1 VRREQ
6 VRTGALSAVQA
17 ARTAHAI
24 ASVQLPDGCIPWE
37 DGRHADP
44 WNHVEAAMALD
55 VAGLHPAACR
65 AYHWLRRHQR
75 SDGSWAAGYRDG
87 RIDDGFTDA
96 NFCAYAAT
104 GIWHHFL
111 ATGDCDFLR
120 ETWPMVEAAVEC
132 VLTLQQPGGEV
143 WWARDES
150 GRAWPGALLTS
161 CSSVCKSLECA
172 TAVATCLGRSRR
184 AWRESRRALTVAIK
198 ERPQAFEPKPR
209 WAMDWY
215 YPILCGAIRGA
226 KADARLG
233 DRWDAFVVEGLG
245 VRCVAD
251 RPWITVAE
259 SAELVLTL
267 DALGRRLDAHRV
279 FGWLSPL
286 RGGDGHYWTG
296 VTFPDGELWPEERP
310 TWTSAAVLLAADA
323 LQGISLTSGLFKHF
337 ERVQGGRLVELP
349 RGQRI
354 TGESE
359 VDGEAASA

>member
-1 VRREQ
+1 M
-6 VRTGALSAVQA
+6 AQA
-17 ARTAHAI
+17 ARTGHAI

-55 VAGLHPAACR
+55 VAGLHERACR
-65 AYHWLRRHQR
+65 AYRWLRRQQR

-120 ETWPMVEAAVEC
+120 ATWQMVEAAVEC

-143 WWARDES
+143 WWARDEA
-150 GRAWPGALLTS
+150 GRTWKGALLTS
-161 CSSVCKSLECA
+161 CSSICKSLECA
-172 TAVATCLGRSRR
+172 TAVATCLGRSRSV
-184 AWRESRRALTVAIK
+184 WRESRRALMVAIK
-198 ERPQAFEPKPR
+198 ERPEAFEPKPR

-215 YPILCGAIRGA
+215 YPIMSGAVRGTE
-226 KADARLG
+226 ADARLAEQ
-233 DRWDAFVVEGLG
+233 WDAFVVEGLG

-286 RGGDGHYWTG
+286 RGTDGHYWTG
-296 VTFPDGELWPEERP
+296 VTFPDGELWPPERP

-323 LQGISLTSGLFKHF
+323 LQGRSLTSGLFKHF
-337 ERVQGGRLVELP
+337 ERAQGGRLVELP
-349 RGQRI
+349 RGKRV
-354 TGESE
+354 TAEGEM
-359 VDGEAASA
+359 DGEAASA

>member
-1 VRREQ
+1 MPPEVA
-6 VRTGALSAVQA
+6 ALSAVQA
-17 ARTAHAI
+17 ARTARAI
-24 ASVQLPDGCIPWE
+24 ASIQLPDGCIPWE

-55 VAGLHPAACR
+55 VAGLHQSARR
-65 AYHWLRRHQR
+65 AYRWLRRQQR

-87 RIDDGFTDA
+87 RVEAGFTDA
-96 NFCAYAAT
+96 NFCAYAVT

-120 ETWPMVEAAVEC
+120 ATWPMAEAAVEC

-143 WWARDES
+143 WWARDEA
-150 GRAWPGALLTS
+150 GRPWPGALLTS
-161 CSSVCKSLECA
+161 CSSICKSLECA
-172 TAVATCLGRSRR
+172 AAIATCLGRSCR
-184 AWRESRRALTVAIK
+184 AWRTSQQRLMTAIRQ
-198 ERPQAFEPKPR
+198 RPDAFEPKPR

-226 KADARLG
+226 EADARLAEQ
-233 DRWDAFVVEGLG
+233 WDAFVVEGLG

-251 RPWITVAE
+251 RSWMTVAE
-259 SAELVLTL
+259 SAELVMTL
-267 DALGRRLDAHRV
+267 DALGRRLDATRV

-286 RGGDGHYWTG
+286 RARDGHYWTG

-323 LQGISLTSGLFKHF
+323 LQGRSLTAGLFKHF
-337 ERVQGGRLVELP
+337 ERAPGGHLVELP
-349 RGQRI
+349 RGSAIAAQ
-354 TGESE
+354 TD
-359 VDGEAASA
+359 VDGEVVSA

>member
-1 VRREQ
+1 M
-6 VRTGALSAVQA
+6 LIAVLTAAQA

-55 VAGLHPAACR
+55 VGGLHESARR
-65 AYHWLRRHQR
+65 AYRWLHRQQR

-87 RIDDGFTDA
+87 DIEDGFTDA

-104 GIWHHFL
+104 GLWHHFL
-111 ATGDCDFLR
+111 ATGDCDFLGG
-120 ETWPMVEAAVEC
+120 TWPMLEAAVEC

-143 WWARDES
+143 WWARDEA
-150 GRAWPGALLTS
+150 GQAWPGALLTS
-161 CSSVCKSLECA
+161 SSSICKSLECA
-172 TAVATCLGRSRR
+172 VAVATCLRRSRR
-184 AWRESRRALTVAIK
+184 RWRESRRMLMAAIRK
-198 ERPQAFEPKPR
+198 RPQAFEPKPR

-215 YPILCGAIRGA
+215 YPILCGAVRGPE
-226 KADARLG
+226 ADARLAEQ
-233 DRWDAFVVEGLG
+233 WDAFVVEGLG

-251 RPWITVAE
+251 RQWMTVAE

-267 DALGRRLDAHRV
+267 DALGRRLDARRV

-286 RGGDGHYWTG
+286 RAGDGHYWTG

-323 LQGISLTSGLFKHF
+323 LQGRSLTSGLFKHF
-337 ERVQGGRLVELP
+337 ERAESGRLVELP
-349 RGQRI
+349 RGRPI
-354 TGESE
+354 TADGD